1 MADKSRNLFDI
12 TAGFSEVS
20 PRYFSAMCFKGEPFD
35 LKIFMGKLYSCGAR
49 WISIVTKLSLC

>member
-20 PRYFSAMCFKGEPFD
+20 SRYFSAMCFKGEPFD
-35 LKIFMGKLYSCGAR
+35 LKIFMGNLYSCGAR